1 MHLLCSMRKATT
13 TNKKASAKPK
23 QKPTAKKTV
32 AKKPVAKPK
41 KVNDV
46 GLTNSDKK
54 AYAFDLFMNTDYT
67 QKRICELVGVS
78 EKTFGSWKNN
88 KADENQDWD
97 QLKSAT
103 QITSKV
109 IERNVYKRLAELT
122 AEGKAFQADQLIKA
136 AKTIEILR
144 GDKITLSQTI
154 NVFKGYTTFLF
165 DKNPE
170 LAKQNN
176 IYQQEYINQLL
187 KD

>member
-23 QKPTAKKTV
+23 PKPTAKKTV
-32 AKKPVAKPK
+32 AKKAIAKPK

-46 GLTNSDKK
+46 GLTNADKK
-54 AYAFDLFMNTDYT
+54 QHAFDLFMNTDYT

-78 EKTFGSWKNN
+78 EKTFGSWKQAN
-88 KADENQDWD
+88 KQDWD
-97 QLKSAT
+97 ELKSAT

-109 IERNVYKRLAELT
+109 IERNVYKRLADLT
-122 AEGKAFQADQLIKA
+122 AEGQVFQADQLIKA

-176 IYQQEYINQLL
+176 LYQQDYINQLL